1 MVCIVC
7 TASHPSIPT
16 RRTRARL
23 LLQVRSDLRL
33 CGVYV
38 CAPDILMLLSD
49 NFDYQSV
56 ASDLVP
62 GILSEQELGSTLHIH
77 ELARVSGGGPK
88 VGHQIMLLRLN
99 LLAGRRQGSMARPE
113 L

>member
-1 MVCIVC
+1 M
-7 TASHPSIPT
+7 PPP
-16 RRTRARL
+16 
-23 LLQVRSDLRL
+23 LQVRSDLRL
-33 CGVYV
+33 CSVYV

-77 ELARVSGGGPK
+77 ELARVR
-88 VGHQIMLLRLN
+88 VGCPWLVTGFALLLTC
-99 LLAGRRQGSMARPE
+99 LLER
-113 L
+113 

>member
-1 MVCIVC
+1 MGKHRKLC
-7 TASHPSIPT
+7 PGW
-16 RRTRARL
+16 
-23 LLQVRSDLRL
+23 LQVRNDLRL

-38 CAPDILMLLSD
+38 CAPDILVLLSD

-77 ELARVSGGGPK
+77 ELARVR
-88 VGHQIMLLRLN
+88 VGCPWLVTGFALLLTC
-99 LLAGRRQGSMARPE
+99 LLER
-113 L
+113 